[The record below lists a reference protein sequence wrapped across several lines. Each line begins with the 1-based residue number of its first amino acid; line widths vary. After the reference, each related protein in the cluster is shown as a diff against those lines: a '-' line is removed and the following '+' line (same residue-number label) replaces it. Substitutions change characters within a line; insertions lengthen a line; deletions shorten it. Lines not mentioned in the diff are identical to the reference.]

1 MKNLFPLLFI
11 LPGFLFAAEGGS
23 PLQNTGL
30 QQTILM
36 IVLLVLFFYFIL
48 FRPERKRRK
57 KMEQMRSE
65 MKKGDKITAMGI
77 VGILD
82 KVNEKTVILKMV
94 DGAKI
99 EFLKAAISEVE
110 SQGGP
115 VEQKS

>member
-1 MKNLFPLLFI
+1 MKNLFPLLFV
-11 LPGFLFAAEGGS
+11 LPGFLFAEEGS
-23 PLQNTGL
+23 LLQNTGL

-77 VGILD
+77 VGTLD
-82 KVNEKTVILKMV
+82 KINDKTVILKMI

-110 SQGGP
+110 SQGGS
-115 VEQKS
+115 VEQKT